1 MPELPSRLWKD
12 LPMAKRVLAAEAFWR
27 DEDSPEIDAQHE
39 EAVVALARRLKFRPK
54 SVLAQPVE
62 RLSAQLAHLADVS
75 EAIATR
81 ALIAYHFRNQR
92 GLMAAFLDALGIAHD
107 NGLITEEAVAPPDRE
122 RLRAAVAALNGS
134 FDDED
139 VRIYL
144 RTLVAL
150 DSGTWGNVEQVLN
163 G

>member
-12 LPMAKRVLAAEAFWR
+12 LPLPKRVLAAEAFWR
-27 DEDSPEIDAQHE
+27 DDESPDIEVQQQ

-54 SVLAQPVE
+54 SVLSQPME
-62 RLSAQLAHLADVS
+62 RLAAQLAHLPDVTD
-75 EAIATR
+75 AIATR

-92 GLMAAFLDALGIAHD
+92 PLMASFLDALGIAHD
-107 NGLITEEAVAPPDRE
+107 NGLITEEAVAPPDRN
-122 RLRAAVAALNGS
+122 RLAAAVAAVNGP
-134 FDDED
+134 FDAED

-144 RTLVAL
+144 RTLAAL
-150 DSGTWGNVEQVLN
+150 DGETWSNVDSVLN